1 MAGTQ
6 LRRYQLVDGAMDG
19 FLQWFPTIR
28 AAREQYGFKVEFLF
42 ADREHNQVV
51 WAVSHPGDFDTAFE
65 TFAASPERAAAFE
78 GQPKRVEEM
87 VVAMIDPV
95 IAPGS

>member
-1 MAGTQ
+1 MAGMQ
-6 LRRYQLVDGAMDG
+6 LRRYQLVEGAMDG
-19 FLQWFPTIR
+19 FLEWFPTIQ
-28 AAREQYGFKVEFLF
+28 AARAQYGFKVEFLL
-42 ADREHNQVV
+42 ADRENNQIV
-51 WAVSHPGDFDTAFE
+51 WAVSHPGDFDAAFE

-87 VVAMIDPV
+87 AVSMVEPF